1 MRIRCILAVSLLLA
15 GCAGSAY
22 LPGEP
27 GSASSDI
34 SGSDLRTSWLAEHP
48 EVDDEIRAA
57 IEAGVFVPGM
67 TVEQRDVVSN
77 PDRRGST
84 GDGYWRSRQLGDEVR
99 YQWFV
104 GGERQPFKDGAGQF
118 VCELIYV
125 EGSLREVRFCGM
137 ETG

>member
-1 MRIRCILAVSLLLA
+1 MRIRGTVALSLLFA
-15 GCAGSAY
+15 ACAGSAY

-27 GSASSDI
+27 GGPSSDI
-34 SGSDLRTSWLAEHP
+34 SGSDVRATWLAEHP
-48 EVDDEIRAA
+48 EVDDEIRTA

-67 TVEQRDVVSN
+67 TVPERDIVSN

-104 GGERQPFKDGAGQF
+104 GGERQPFKDGTGQL

-125 EGSLREVRFCGM
+125 DATLREIRYCGM